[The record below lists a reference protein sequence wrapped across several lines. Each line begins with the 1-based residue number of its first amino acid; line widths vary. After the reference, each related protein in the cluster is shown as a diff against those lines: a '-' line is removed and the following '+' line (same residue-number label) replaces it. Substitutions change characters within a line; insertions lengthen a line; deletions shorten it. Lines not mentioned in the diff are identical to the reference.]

1 MRDPLTDYAPT
12 KANDVGYYRGTTPGS
27 SYNHSA
33 YVTPFIPTMA
43 IINGKPQ
50 TGQYMNGY
58 TKSNFDTTPDLKNFT
73 VTKKTFYVPILSGVL
88 GTLIPKD

>member
-1 MRDPLTDYAPT
+1 
-12 KANDVGYYRGTTPGS
+12 
-27 SYNHSA
+27 
-33 YVTPFIPTMA
+33 MA